1 MFSPFDSLLGLVSND
16 LAIDLG
22 TANTLV
28 FVKGKGI
35 VLREPSVVAVRNDLR
50 TNKVLAVGKEAKMML
65 GRTPGNIVAIRP
77 IKDGVIADFE
87 VTEAMLRYFINKV
100 HNRRT
105 LVHPR
110 IIVSVPSGITQVE
123 KRAVRESAESAGAR
137 EVYLIEEPM
146 SAAIGAGL
154 PITEPTANMVVDIG
168 GGTTEVAVISLA
180 GVVYAKSVRVA
191 GDKMDDAIIQ
201 YIKRKHNLAIGEHSA
216 EVIKTTLADVMPEEP
231 YETMD
236 IKGRDLISGVPKTL
250 TVTSEEIKVAISE
263 QIDAI
268 VDTVKMALELTPP
281 ELSADI
287 VDRGIV
293 LTGGGALLRNLDKRL
308 KVETNLPIIIAEDP
322 LSSVVLGSGKALEN
336 IDVLKDVMI
345 S

>member
-1 MFSPFDSLLGLVSND
+1 MFLDSVFGFLSND

-35 VLREPSVVAVRNDLR
+35 VLREPSVVAVRRDAR
-50 TNKVLAVGKEAKMML
+50 SSKVLAVGKEAKMML
-65 GRTPGNIVAIRP
+65 GRTPGNISAIRP

-110 IIVSVPSGITQVE
+110 IIISVPSGITQVE
-123 KRAVRESAESAGAR
+123 KRAVKESAESAGAR

-146 SAAIGAGL
+146 AAAIGAGL

-180 GVVYAKSVRVA
+180 GVVYASSVRVA
-191 GDKMDDAIIQ
+191 GDKMDESIMH
-201 YIKRKHNLAIGEHSA
+201 YIKRRHNLAIGEHTS
-216 EVIKTTLADVMPEEP
+216 EVIKTTIADVMPEEP
-231 YETMD
+231 YESRE
-236 IKGRDLISGVPKTL
+236 IKGRDLVSGVPKTL
-250 TVTSEEIKVAISE
+250 VITPEEIRQALTE
-263 QIDAI
+263 QVDAI
-268 VDTVKMALELTPP
+268 IEAVKMALELTPP
-281 ELSADI
+281 ELAADI
-287 VDRGIV
+287 VDQGVV

-308 KVETNLPIIIAEDP
+308 REESGVPVIIAEDP
-322 LSSVVLGSGKALEN
+322 LSSVVMGSGKALEN
-336 IDVLKDVMI
+336 IDVLKDVLT